1 MVSVRFGSDRKSA
14 GKGTHLPER
23 EDGLVHSRP
32 ARRGIGVQDAKQLE
46 LLVQSVQGA
55 LEGVQELVEG
65 VYHLLLHRVPNSLA
79 RARCTFLLGH
89 RVTRSGI
96 DPRPSRFAVGLCRE
110 SRRTSSKGRWL
121 RCLRCSR
128 TAAGGGCRPLFGAR
142 SRSTTRVGS
151 RGKARKE
158 RPAVIDLFSIF
169 KCAMPLLKEMGQ
181 KLRREGE
188 KGVYDQFFVS
198 SDASSTRLY
207 ARLQMGVRF
216 LGETRK
222 ILA

>member
-23 EDGLVHSRP
+23 EDGLVHFRP

-65 VYHLLLHRVPNSLA
+65 VYRLLLHRVPNSLA

-128 TAAGGGCRPLFGAR
+128 TAAGGGLSPALRGSVSIDDPRRFPRQGEEGAPSCDR
-142 SRSTTRVGS
+142 SVL
-151 RGKARKE
+151 
-158 RPAVIDLFSIF
+158 DF
-169 KCAMPLLKEMGQ
+169 
-181 KLRREGE
+181 
-188 KGVYDQFFVS
+188 
-198 SDASSTRLY
+198 
-207 ARLQMGVRF
+207 QMCNAF
-216 LGETRK
+216 
-222 ILA
+222 A